1 MKIHHLNCMSFHFG
15 VDSITHCLLIETAK
29 GLVLVD
35 SGLGLTDYENPSLK
49 MRAFKAINQVSRK
62 VEETAFRQVSTL
74 GYAPQ
79 DVRSIVLTHLHLDH
93 SGGLPDFPW
102 AEVHVSAVEHHA
114 AFREKSLK
122 SLIGYDSNHWSHNPR
137 WVLHEPGNDTW
148 FGFPA
153 YKVSNIAGNRILL
166 IPLYGHSQGHCGVAV
181 EVGEK
186 WLLHCGDA
194 YVRDSQIDPDDPRS
208 PFPRWAFII
217 ERALFP
223 KQSIKVLRSLV
234 KNYGNQIK
242 FFSSHDPI
250 AFADLRNS
258 V

>member
-15 VDSITHCLLIETAK
+15 VNSITHCLLIETARD
-29 GLVLVD
+29 LMLVD
-35 SGLGLTDYENPSLK
+35 TGLGLTDYEKPSRK
-49 MRAFKAINQVSRK
+49 MRVFQAINHVPRN
-62 VEETAFRQVSTL
+62 VEETAFRQVSNL
-74 GYAPQ
+74 GYSPQ

-114 AFREKSLK
+114 AFHEKSLK

-137 WVLHEPGNDTW
+137 WVLHELSSDTW

-153 YKVSNIAGNRILL
+153 SNVTGIAGIRTLL
-166 IPLYGHSQGHCGVAV
+166 IPLFGHSHGHCGVAV

-186 WLLHCGDA
+186 WLLHCGDS
-194 YVRDSQIDPDDPRS
+194 YVRNSQIDPDNPHS
-208 PFPRWAFII
+208 PFPRWASII

-223 KQSIKVLRSLV
+223 KQSIVALQSLV
-234 KNYGNQIK
+234 KNYGSQIK
-242 FFSSHDPI
+242 MFSSHDPF
-250 AFADLRNS
+250 AFADLSRA